1 MMPLWGAFRAESDS
15 LFMSLGCVGHAD
27 ACDIFYLEQQQY
39 GQKTGLEP

>member
-1 MMPLWGAFRAESDS
+1 MPLWGALRTKSHGSFLSPGR
-15 LFMSLGCVGHAD
+15 VGHAD